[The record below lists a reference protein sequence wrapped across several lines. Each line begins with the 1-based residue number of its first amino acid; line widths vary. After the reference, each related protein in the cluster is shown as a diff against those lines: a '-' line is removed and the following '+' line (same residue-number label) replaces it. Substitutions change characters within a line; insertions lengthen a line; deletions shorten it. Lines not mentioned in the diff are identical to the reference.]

1 MAHTSA
7 FGPLGAW
14 ISRAISPDDLTAVA
28 RTVEETGYGTLWI
41 SGGVEKGVFDS
52 VRAALAAT
60 ERITVATG
68 IVNIWMET
76 PESVTEAWHV
86 LEEQYPGRLQ
96 VGLGISHAPLV
107 ERTGRG
113 SYDRPLARMGEYLDA
128 LDAQP
133 DPLPPARRVLGALG
147 PKMVLLAA
155 DRTAGSH
162 PYLVTVEN
170 TAAIRDGIGP
180 NAVVA
185 PELGIVLSE
194 DPVAGRDVARAAI
207 ANYLGL
213 PNYTNNWLRS
223 GFTENDLADGGS
235 DRLIDAL
242 VAIGDVE
249 AIGRRVQAHRD
260 AGADHVAL
268 QVLGPKPH
276 AAEVFGELAALT

>member
-14 ISRAISPDDLTAVA
+14 ISRALSPDDLTAVA

>member
-1 MAHTSA
+1 MAITSA
-7 FGPLGAW
+7 FGALGAW
-14 ISRAISPDDLTAVA
+14 VSRALSPDNLRAVA

-41 SGGVEKGVFDS
+41 SGGGEPGVFHP
-52 VRAALAAT
+52 VQVALAAT

-76 PESVTEAWHV
+76 PESVTEAWHR

-96 VGLGISHAPLV
+96 IGLGISHAPLV

-113 SYDRPLARMGEYLDA
+113 RYDRPLARMGEYLDA

-133 DPLPPARRVLGALG
+133 APLPPARRVLAALG
-147 PKMVLLAA
+147 PKMVRLAA
-155 DRTAGSH
+155 ERTAGTH
-162 PYLVTVEN
+162 PYLVTVAN
-170 TAAIRDGIGP
+170 TAAVREGIGP
-180 NAVVA
+180 DAVVA
-185 PELGIVLSE
+185 PELGIVLSD
-194 DPVAGRDVARAAI
+194 DPAAGRDVARTAI

-223 GFTENDLADGGS
+223 GFTEDDLADGGS

-249 AIGRRVQAHRD
+249 EIGRRVQEHRD
-260 AGADHVAL
+260 AGADHVAF
-268 QVLGPKPH
+268 QVLGPRPH
-276 AAEVFGELAALT
+276 AAEVFRELAALT